1 MSSAYTT
8 TTNKLKITELD
19 FDKIKGALKSYLS
32 GQTEFA
38 GYDFEG
44 SGLNILLDV
53 LAYNTHYNAF
63 YINMLAS
70 EMFIDSATLR
80 SSIVSIAKQLGYT
93 PSSRKGSTV
102 NLDLTITGTGSS
114 IRLPKN
120 TKFTTSIGSGVYTF
134 LTTATHVID
143 QESLSSGTYSIGNV
157 EVREGLFTSST
168 FTAEGIENEKFL
180 IPSVD
185 VDLDTLVVA
194 LGGEVYSKA
203 TDITDITSTSKVYFV
218 QEGRQ
223 EKYEV
228 YFGDGVVGKSPET
241 GDQVELQYNLSM
253 LGSDGNGAKTFTFAD
268 SVTGVTGITPTLS
281 SGYTRSIAGSERETA
296 ANIRANA
303 PREFQM
309 QKRVVTGDDYRARL
323 LNDYGSIEAV
333 RVWDGS
339 ELDPPEYGRVYI
351 AAKPTSGL
359 RMSAAEKYRIKND
372 LIKTRS
378 VLGIQPVIVDPEYLT
393 ILLDCSVTY
402 DPRQTTRTE
411 DEVMT
416 VVKNA
421 IANYSS
427 TTLNKFDEIY
437 RNSVLTRE
445 IDNSEISI
453 KNSATEITVM
463 RSFPVRLRTSAN
475 YIIDFS
481 NPLHHP
487 HDGHQSIL
495 KSDLF
500 NIAGFTNVELFDLDG
515 RIYIRRGL
523 GSQDRGT
530 SQFPRAAVGSVD
542 YNTGV
547 VNIQLSITSTL
558 TSSTDLRLY
567 VRPDRK
573 DLTGAKTIIT
583 TIDSNNS
590 VIRMLNETDLID
602 SQKVQGYSGGY

>member
-32 GQTEFA
+32 GQTEFS

-134 LTTATHVID
+134 LTTETHII
-143 QESLSSGTYSIGNV
+143 EETELSSGTYAGAGI

-168 FTAEGIENEKFL
+168 FTAEGVENEKFL

-203 TDITDITSTSKVYFV
+203 TDITDITATSKVYFV

-253 LGSDGNGAKTFTFAD
+253 LGSDGNGAKIFTFAD
-268 SVTGVTGITPTLS
+268 SVNGVTGITATLS
-281 SGYTRSIAGSERETA
+281 SGYPRSIAGSERETA

-333 RVWDGS
+333 RVWSGAD
-339 ELDPPEYGRVYI
+339 LDPPEYGRVYI

-359 RMSAAEKYRIKND
+359 RMSAAEKYRIQKE

-378 VLGIQPVIVDPEYLT
+378 VIGVQPVIVDPDYLT
-393 ILLDCSVTY
+393 VLLDCSVTY
-402 DPRQTTRTE
+402 DPRQTVRTE
-411 DEVMT
+411 DQVVT

-453 KNSATEITVM
+453 KNSTTEVTMM
-463 RSFPVRLRTSAN
+463 RSFAVRAGTFADYR
-475 YIIDFS
+475 IDFS
-481 NPLHHP
+481 NPFHHP
-487 HDGHQSIL
+487 HAGHQSIL
-495 KSDLF
+495 RSDLF
-500 NIAGFTNVELFDLDG
+500 NIPGFTNVELFDLDG
-515 RIYIRRGL
+515 TIFLRRGI
-523 GSQDRGT
+523 GSKNKGT
-530 SQFPRAAVGSVD
+530 TQFPRAAVGRISYTEGIVD
-542 YNTGV
+542 LQLTVTGTV
-547 VNIQLSITSTL
+547 GLAST
-558 TSSTDLRLY
+558 LRLY
-567 VRPDRK
+567 ANPESS
-573 DLTGAKTIIT
+573 DLSGARTIIT
-583 TIDSNNS
+583 TIDTTNS
-590 VIRMLNETDLID
+590 VIRMIKETDIIE
-602 SQKVQGYSGGY
+602 SKRVGSY

>member
-1 MSSAYTT
+1 MSSTYTT

-32 GQTEFA
+32 GQTEFS

-44 SGLNILLDV
+44 SGMNILLDV

-134 LTTATHVID
+134 LTTETHIIEETGV
-143 QESLSSGTYSIGNV
+143 SSGTYAGVGI

-168 FTAEGIENEKFL
+168 FTAEGVENEKFL

-203 TDITDITSTSKVYFV
+203 TDITDITATSKVYFV

-253 LGSDGNGAKTFTFAD
+253 LGSDGNGAKIFTFAD
-268 SVTGVTGITPTLS
+268 SVNGVTGITATLS
-281 SGYTRSIAGSERETA
+281 SGYPRSIAGSERETA

-333 RVWDGS
+333 RVWSGTD
-339 ELDPPEYGRVYI
+339 LDPPEYGRVYI

-359 RMSAAEKYRIKND
+359 RMSAAEKYRIQNE

-378 VLGIQPVIVDPEYLT
+378 VIGVQPVIVDPDYLT
-393 ILLDCSVTY
+393 VLLDCSVTY
-402 DPRQTTRTE
+402 DPRQTVRTE
-411 DEVMT
+411 DQVVT

-453 KNSATEITVM
+453 KNSTTEVTMM
-463 RSFPVRLRTSAN
+463 RSFAVRAGTFADYR
-475 YIIDFS
+475 IDFS
-481 NPLHHP
+481 NPFHHP
-487 HDGHQSIL
+487 HAGHQSIL
-495 KSDLF
+495 RSVLF
-500 NIAGFTNVELFDLDG
+500 NIPGFTNVELFDLDG
-515 RIYIRRGL
+515 TIFIRRGI
-523 GSQDRGT
+523 GSKNRGT
-530 SQFPRAAVGSVD
+530 TQFPRAAVGRISYTEGIVD
-542 YNTGV
+542 LQLTVTGTV
-547 VNIQLSITSTL
+547 GLAST
-558 TSSTDLRLY
+558 LRLY
-567 VRPDRK
+567 ANPESR
-573 DLTGAKTIIT
+573 DLSGARTIIT
-583 TIDSNNS
+583 TIDTTNS
-590 VIRMLNETDLID
+590 VIRMIKETDIIE
-602 SQKVQGYSGGY
+602 SKRVGSY

>member
-567 VRPDRK
+567 ARPDRK

>member
-19 FDKIKGALKSYLS
+19 FDKIKSALKTYLS
-32 GQTEFA
+32 GQTEFS

-93 PSSRKGSTV
+93 PSSRKGSTI
-102 NLDLTITGTGSS
+102 NLDLTITGSGSS
-114 IRLPKN
+114 VRIPKN

-134 LTTATHVID
+134 LTTETLVAD
-143 QESLSSGTYSIGNV
+143 QDSLESGTYTLNGV
-157 EVREGLFTSST
+157 VVREGLFTTST
-168 FTAEGIENEKFL
+168 FTAEGIENEKFT
-180 IPSVD
+180 IPSAD
-185 VDLDTLVVA
+185 VDLDTLAVS
-194 LGGEVYSKA
+194 LGGETYSKA
-203 TDITDITSTSKVYFV
+203 TDITQITANSKVYFV

-228 YFGDGVVGKSPET
+228 YFGDGVVGKAPET
-241 GDQVELQYNLSM
+241 ADQIQLQYNLSM
-253 LGSDGNGAKTFTFAD
+253 LGSEGNGAKTFTFAD
-268 SVTGVTGITPTLS
+268 SVTGVTAITATIS
-281 SGYTRSIAGSERETA
+281 SGFTRSIAGSERETA

-309 QKRVVTGDDYRARL
+309 QKRIVTTDDYRARI

-333 RVWDGS
+333 RVWDGA

-359 RMSAAEKYRIKND
+359 KLSAAEKYRIKRE
-372 LIKTRS
+372 LIKSRS
-378 VLGIQPVIVDPEYLT
+378 MVTIDPIIVDPDYLT

-411 DEVMT
+411 DDVKA
-416 VVKNA
+416 VVRNA

-437 RNSVLTRE
+437 RNSVLTRT
-445 IDNSEISI
+445 IDDSEISI
-453 KNSATEITVM
+453 KNSATSLTLM
-463 RSFPVRLRTSAN
+463 RSFAARFRSLAN
-475 YIIDFS
+475 YMITFE

-495 KSDLF
+495 TSDPF
-500 NIAGFTNVELFDLDG
+500 NIPGFTNVQLFDLDG
-515 RIYIRRGL
+515 QVFIRRGL
-523 GSQDRGT
+523 GSESTGT
-530 SQFPRAAVGSVD
+530 SKFPRANVGTID
-542 YNTGV
+542 YANGV
-547 VNIQLSITSTL
+547 VDMQLNITGLPRSVNEI
-558 TSSTDLRLY
+558 RLY
-567 VRPDRK
+567 ARPDRK
-573 DLTGAKTIIT
+573 DLTGAKTVIT
-583 TIDSNNS
+583 TIDSTNS
-590 VIRMLNETDLID
+590 TIRMIKETDVIE
-602 SQKVQGYSGGY
+602 SQQVQGYAGGY

>member
-1 MSSAYTT
+1 MPAGTAFTTSVDGTSYQFVTVSDVTSSNIGNNISFDSTLVYEGTYVTTKYLVDTSDVDQRFILTDPTTDTSTLSVKVQASATDTT
-8 TTNKLKITELD
+8 TTT
-19 FDKIKGALKSYLS
+19 
-32 GQTEFA
+32 
-38 GYDFEG
+38 
-44 SGLNILLDV
+44 
-53 LAYNTHYNAF
+53 
-63 YINMLAS
+63 
-70 EMFIDSATLR
+70 
-80 SSIVSIAKQLGYT
+80 YT
-93 PSSRKGSTV
+93 
-102 NLDLTITGTGSS
+102 
-114 IRLPKN
+114 
-120 TKFTTSIGSGVYTF
+120 
-134 LTTATHVID
+134 
-143 QESLSSGTYSIGNV
+143 
-157 EVREGLFTSST
+157 
-168 FTAEGIENEKFL
+168 
-180 IPSVD
+180 
-185 VDLDTLVVA
+185 
-194 LGGEVYSKA
+194 KA
-203 TDITDITSTSKVYFV
+203 TDISQLTGASTVYYL
-218 QEGRQ
+218 QEIEAGRL
-223 EKYEV
+223 EV

-463 RSFPVRLRTSAN
+463 RSFPARLRTSAN

-573 DLTGAKTIIT
+573 RSEERRVGKECRSRWST
-583 TIDSNNS
+583 
-590 VIRMLNETDLID
+590 
-602 SQKVQGYSGGY
+602 